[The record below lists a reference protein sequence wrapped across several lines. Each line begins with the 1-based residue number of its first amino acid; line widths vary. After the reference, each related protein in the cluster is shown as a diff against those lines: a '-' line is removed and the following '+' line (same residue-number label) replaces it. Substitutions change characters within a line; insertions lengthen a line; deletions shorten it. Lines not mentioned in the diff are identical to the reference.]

1 MCNVHNLGTEIYPL
15 ARKEVLIYNILFGDI
30 SVNIAIFS
38 SLHTENETNC
48 QVLNSVR
55 RTIY

>member
-1 MCNVHNLGTEIYPL
+1 VYNLGTEINPL
-15 ARKEVLIYNILFGDI
+15 ARKEVFMCNILFADK

-48 QVLNSVR
+48 QVFNSEHS
-55 RTIY
+55 TIY